1 MKNKLVFSN
10 QNSKRYLKYYLYFL
24 FSVYLAGCG
33 SSDTYSDSSDIDEE
47 ITQKT
52 RIVLTASQIESTG
65 IKTVVV
71 EEREIGI
78 PLELPGHVEPVPGQ
92 EAYVTTLITGRVEQ
106 IYVLAGDR
114 VKSGQALI
122 HITGSELGSY
132 IANLRNTWVELDRQ
146 NRFTERGV
154 GIPKKLQDARIAYA
168 AARQQ
173 ILAIGYSIEKVD
185 QISKTDTDIEGM
197 ILSAPIAGIVLE
209 QNAVMGGP
217 VAPGDMLMH
226 IAQLKPI
233 WLEVDVYE
241 KNLNDLKPGLS
252 VQIIPVA
259 SIDTSIEGEILKII
273 PKIDSERRTARVIIQ
288 VPNTNEEL
296 KPGMFVTAQVMTS
309 LQKINA
315 VPAEAILVD
324 GETSFVLIAENDS
337 TFRRME
343 IKARPEGAIY
353 VAVPEIASGT
363 QVVTT
368 GVFQIMSAMK
378 GVEAESD

>member
-10 QNSKRYLKYYLYFL
+10 QNSKRYLKYCLYFL

-47 ITQKT
+47 IAQKT
-52 RIVLTASQIESTG
+52 SIVLSASQIESTG

-106 IYVLAGDR
+106 INVLAGDR

-154 GIPKKLQDARIAYA
+154 GIPKKLRDARIAYA

-173 ILAIGYSIEKVD
+173 ILAIGYSIEQVD
-185 QISKTDTDIEGM
+185 EISKTDTDIEGM

-259 SIDTSIEGEILKII
+259 STDTSIEGEILKII
-273 PKIDSERRTARVIIQ
+273 PKIDSEQRTARVIIQ

-296 KPGMFVTAQVMTS
+296 KPGMFVTARIMTS

-363 QVVTT
+363 HVVTT